1 MTRSGRLFDIMQMLR
16 GGALYRAQDIAA
28 KMDVSVRTIYRDI
41 NSLVASGVPI
51 EGSRGIGYRALDLTT
66 LPPMTLSQTELEV
79 LNLGLAIVVEA
90 ADPTF
95 RAAAESLAAKFET
108 ALPERGVEAADAWK
122 FARSPFANAAR
133 GFSYMPLI
141 RAAIKAKQKLQIT
154 YNSKDDRITSR
165 TVRPLKMEYW
175 GRVWTLTAWCEAR
188 AAFRVFRVDLIQTAE
203 ARPEMFVDEFGKR
216 LSDDLSL

>member
-1 MTRSGRLFDIMQMLR
+1 MARPERLFDIMQILR
-16 GGALYRAQDIAA
+16 GGALHRAQDIAMQ
-28 KMDVSVRTIYRDI
+28 MDVSVRTIYRDVEKLI
-41 NSLVASGVPI
+41 ASGVPI
-51 EGSRGIGYRALDLTT
+51 EGARGIGYRALDVTT
-66 LPPMTLSQTELEV
+66 LPPMTLSQAELEV

-95 RAAAESLAAKFET
+95 RAAAESLAAKIET
-108 ALPERGVEAADAWK
+108 ALPERSVDAADAWK

-154 YNSKDDRITSR
+154 YNSKGDRVTSR
-165 TVRPLKMEYW
+165 TVRPLQMEYW

-188 AAFRVFRVDLIQTAE
+188 AAFRVFRVDLIQSAE
-203 ARPEMFVDEFGKR
+203 AKPEMFVDEIGKR
-216 LSDDLSL
+216 LSDYSL

>member
-41 NSLVASGVPI
+41 DSLVASGVPI

-108 ALPERGVEAADAWK
+108 ALPERGVDAADAWK
-122 FARSPFANAAR
+122 FARSPVCGCCA
-133 GFSYMPLI
+133 
-141 RAAIKAKQKLQIT
+141 
-154 YNSKDDRITSR
+154 
-165 TVRPLKMEYW
+165 
-175 GRVWTLTAWCEAR
+175 
-188 AAFRVFRVDLIQTAE
+188 RVFLYAADPRRD
-203 ARPEMFVDEFGKR
+203 
-216 LSDDLSL
+216 